1 MSTIS
6 EYCSAKMFIVL
17 YVLLF
22 QIFTMLKAWRDREG
36 AQAYSEILEA
46 ALRESKMNDI
56 STVIYL

>member
-1 MSTIS
+1 
-6 EYCSAKMFIVL
+6 
-17 YVLLF
+17 
-22 QIFTMLKAWRDREG
+22 MLKAWRDREG